1 MFFKSLL
8 PAFLWALFILI
19 ICGIPGHRLPR
30 VDFLQW
36 LKPDKLV
43 HLFVYATLC
52 FLLIRGFTKQESV
65 TFFKASPKLWAIIFS
80 ICYGILIEF
89 LQEYIF
95 IDRNGDVFD
104 ALANSLGAFIG
115 MWSFYFIRKKST
127 VRDSS
132 ST

>member
-43 HLFVYATLC
+43 HLFVYAILC
-52 FLLIRGFTKQESV
+52 YLLILGFMKQESAIL
-65 TFFKASPKLWAIIFS
+65 FKTSPKLWAIVFS
-80 ICYGILIEF
+80 VCYGILIEF

-115 MWSFYFIRKKST
+115 MWSFNFIGKK
-127 VRDSS
+127 RLRRN
-132 ST
+132 